1 MSLAKSLYGVYKNP
15 QCNWECCLSVV
26 LSAQDTLIPNL
37 QDGAYD
43 EDNSV
48 KDSRISLLTIRKSIH
63 GFRFLSSM
71 SMGLRLVILRVAG
84 APLLFLNRNRMKC
97 GVSQEFY
104 LPIKFS
110 LFSEHYRLL

>member
-1 MSLAKSLYGVYKNP
+1 MSLGKSLHGVYKNP

-26 LSAQDTLIPNL
+26 LSAQETIPNL
-37 QDGAYD
+37 RDGADD

-63 GFRFLSSM
+63 GFRFLPFM
-71 SMGLRLVILRVAG
+71 SMGLRLVILRAAV

-104 LPIKFS
+104 LLIKFS
-110 LFSEHYRLL
+110 LLTEHYRLF